1 MQKLQDG
8 FFVQVVTKPCSK
20 GTTGVRNQGED
31 FRKGESA
38 RRNWRLSW
46 GRLWELGVGDAA
58 AALPGVC

>member
-1 MQKLQDG
+1 M
-8 FFVQVVTKPCSK
+8 QVVTKPCSK